1 MLRYDLEFVLGA
13 HNLNSDIIRD
23 AIGEFGEGL
32 EIVELATEKLTR
44 YSDFQVRISTLDPT
58 VIFDVCSQ
66 MGRIKSV
73 KIDEKKI

>member
-13 HNLNSDIIRD
+13 HNLSSDIIRG
-23 AIGEFGEGL
+23 AINELGEGV
-32 EIVELATEKLTR
+32 EIVEVAAEKLTR

-58 VIFDVCSQ
+58 VVFDACSQ

-73 KIDEKKI
+73 KIEEKKI